1 MHHLLHNIEAMEN
14 NIDNQIE
21 IKEPSSDTSDKSD
34 KKIAVTEKLI
44 ASLVLGSLVA
54 GAIGGVLGVKLFS
67 SDLDN
72 GLGGIF
78 EEKTVV
84 LNEES
89 AVIDVA
95 ADTRPAIVSVV
106 GTKKVTVSSA
116 PNFPGSPDSFFF
128 FFPPFNTTPQQPQTQ
143 EQEQQVSAGT
153 GFFVDS
159 SGLIATN
166 KHVIAD
172 SKAQY
177 TVYTN
182 DGKQYDAQIVATD
195 PVNDIALLK
204 IEGSGFP
211 SLTLGD
217 SEKIKVGQKVIAIG
231 NALGQFSN
239 TVTTGVVSGINRSIV
254 ATGQTAE
261 PSQIEGAIQTDAAIN
276 PGNSGG
282 PLLDLSGKVLGI
294 NTAISLEGQLL
305 GFAIPVNDLR
315 KDIEV
320 YKASGKIVKPFMGVR
335 YIIITPGL
343 KNEQSL
349 PVEEGALITSG
360 ESNEPAIIPGSP
372 AEKAGLKENDIILEI
387 NGQKITLEHSLA
399 GAIKNLNPGDTISLK
414 VLRDGKEININLTL
428 AERT

>member
-1 MHHLLHNIEAMEN
+1 M
-14 NIDNQIE
+14 
-21 IKEPSSDTSDKSD
+21 
-34 KKIAVTEKLI
+34 
-44 ASLVLGSLVA
+44 
-54 GAIGGVLGVKLFS
+54 
-67 SDLDN
+67 
-72 GLGGIF
+72 F
-78 EEKTVV
+78 ED
-84 LNEES
+84 EES
-89 AVIDVA
+89 AVINVVER
-95 ADTRPAIVSVV
+95 TEPAIVSVV
-106 GTKKVTVSSA
+106 GTKKVASLRQ
-116 PNFPGSPDSFFF
+116 PGDLDDFFF
-128 FFPPFNTTPQQPQTQ
+128 FFPFSLTPRPTQ
-143 EQEQQVSAGT
+143 DSEEEQKVSAGT
-153 GFFVDS
+153 GFFVRSD
-159 SGLIATN
+159 GLLATN

-172 SKAQY
+172 NTASYK
-177 TVYTN
+177 VLTN
-182 DGKQYDAQIVATD
+182 DGKEYAAQVVARD

-204 IEGSGFP
+204 VEGNNFP
-211 SLTLGD
+211 VLELGNSD
-217 SEKIKVGQKVIAIG
+217 DIKVGQKVIAIG

-254 ATGQTAE
+254 ASGETSG
-261 PSQIEGAIQTDAAIN
+261 PSQIDGAIQTHAATN

-282 PLLDLSGKVLGI
+282 PLLDLSGRVLGI

-414 VLRDGKEININLTL
+414 VLRDGKE
-428 AERT
+428 